1 MCMKIAIITQ
11 PDNLVIPKNVCL
23 LAEADFVHL
32 AAVLVLDVKG
42 SLMNK
47 RGVFFRGF
55 GFIQMSKLAFT
66 IVFDKVLKILQGRHE
81 SLRKIARFYNADFKT
96 VKSLHEEPML
106 KYLAALNLDLIVSY
120 SAPIVFKKELL
131 SIPRHGCINLHC
143 SRLPHFAGLLPSFWV
158 LYFQENIVGA
168 TIHYMDDRIDN
179 GGILAQ
185 VEIPLNGAESMY
197 DVIRIT
203 KESGGK
209 LMLEV
214 LKAFKSGR
222 IKVEENDPE
231 RGSYYTWPTVDEMR
245 NFRKRGGRLI

>member
-1 MCMKIAIITQ
+1 MKIAIITQ

-23 LAEADFVHL
+23 LAEADFIDL

-42 SLMNK
+42 SLINK
-47 RGVFFRGF
+47 RSIFFRGF
-55 GFIQMSKLAFT
+55 GFMQMSKLAFT
-66 IVFDKVLKILQGRHE
+66 LFFDKVLKILQGRLG
-81 SLRKIARFYNADFKT
+81 SLRKIARFYNADFK
-96 VKSLHEEPML
+96 VVRSLHEESML
-106 KYLAALNLDLIVSY
+106 KYLRFLDLDLIVSY
-120 SAPIVFKKELL
+120 SAPIVFKKKLL
-131 SIPRHGCINLHC
+131 SIPKYGCVNLHC

-158 LYFQENIVGA
+158 LYHQENKAGA

-185 VEIPLNGAESMY
+185 VEIPLCGVESMY

-203 KESGGK
+203 KEAGGK

-214 LKAFKSGR
+214 LKAFNSGR
-222 IKVEENDPE
+222 VKVEENDPE

-245 NFRKRGGRLI
+245 DFRRKGGRLI